1 MRAAWDG
8 TVEHGEAAVEERT
21 VAFPARSFLR
31 ASQNGAMEERI
42 ATVCYALQE
51 EAARSANEEPWH
63 AHRREGPGGNAAD
76 CASSSRSRS

>member
-1 MRAAWDG
+1 ME
-8 TVEHGEAAVEERT
+8 EHIANSPT
-21 VAFPARSFLR
+21 HCFLR
-31 ASQNGAMEERI
+31 ASRDPEGAGLPARNLRAMPVTGQEGTAEI
-42 ATVCYALQE
+42 LQE